1 MNQKRIERIWR
12 QEGLNVPQKRPKRS
26 RLWLN
31 DGSCVRLRPCWPNH
45 VWSNDFVMDRTHEG
59 QAFRILV
66 DIDEYTRECLALV
79 ASGRCCCICHKF
91 CGVRIETHHIRPVS
105 KGGDDSFENC
115 IPLFFDCHAE
125 VENYNDHHPRGSK
138 FSESELRKHRD
149 TCFSKVEEMNKLTPL
164 PSDSPQLIQ
173 AVSGN
178 GNMVAGRDLK
188 IHTERVVPKTV
199 VQTDPGGRHISNTTA
214 RKIQDLV
221 KDYIDIHT
229 TAGKDTQ
236 RAAQRI
242 WSSLK
247 NEFNVTSYKE
257 IPAQDSDRA
266 IQWLQAQ
273 VAMATPKIR
282 RMAPDKWKESL
293 YKPIYA
299 RAGELGI
306 SKDDLYLLAQE
317 RLALQKPIRSLK
329 ELTQRD
335 LQRLHHVVIYEVKKS
350 GNKP

>member
-1 MNQKRIERIWR
+1 MSFSKE
-12 QEGLNVPQKRPKRS
+12 V
-26 RLWLN
+26 
-31 DGSCVRLRPCWPNH
+31 
-45 VWSNDFVMDRTHEG
+45 
-59 QAFRILV
+59 V
-66 DIDEYTRECLALV
+66 DAALV

-115 IPLFFDCHAE
+115 IPLCFDCHAE
-125 VENYNDHHPRGSK
+125 VEHYNDQHPRGRK

-149 TCFSKVEEMNKLTPL
+149 TWFSKVEEMNTLTPL
-164 PSDSPQLIQ
+164 PSDSPQVIQ
-173 AVSGN
+173 AVSGK
-178 GNMVAGRDLK
+178 GNMVAGRDLN
-188 IHTERVVPKTV
+188 IRTERVVRKAV
-199 VQTDPGGRHISNTTA
+199 VQTDPGGKHISNTVA

-273 VAMATPKIR
+273 VAMARPKIR
-282 RMAPDKWKESL
+282 RRAPDKWKESL

-317 RLALQKPIRSLK
+317 R
-329 ELTQRD
+329 
-335 LQRLHHVVIYEVKKS
+335 
-350 GNKP
+350 

>member
-1 MNQKRIERIWR
+1 MSFSKD
-12 QEGLNVPQKRPKRS
+12 V
-26 RLWLN
+26 
-31 DGSCVRLRPCWPNH
+31 
-45 VWSNDFVMDRTHEG
+45 
-59 QAFRILV
+59 V
-66 DIDEYTRECLALV
+66 DLALV
-79 ASGRCCCICHKF
+79 AAGRCCCICHKF

-105 KGGDDSFENC
+105 KGGDNSFENC
-115 IPLFFDCHAE
+115 IPLCFDCHAE
-125 VENYNDHHPRGSK
+125 VEHYNDQHPRGRK

-149 TCFSKVEEMNKLTPL
+149 TWFSKVEEMNTLTPP
-164 PSDSPQLIQ
+164 PSDSPQVIQ

-178 GNMVAGRDLK
+178 GNMVAGRDLN
-188 IHTERVVPKTV
+188 IRTERVVRKTV

-273 VAMATPKIR
+273 VAMARPKIR
-282 RMAPDKWKESL
+282 RRAPDKWKESL

-299 RAGELGI
+299 RAGASVFG
-306 SKDDLYLLAQE
+306 
-317 RLALQKPIRSLK
+317 
-329 ELTQRD
+329 
-335 LQRLHHVVIYEVKKS
+335 
-350 GNKP
+350 

>member
-1 MNQKRIERIWR
+1 MSFSKE
-12 QEGLNVPQKRPKRS
+12 V
-26 RLWLN
+26 
-31 DGSCVRLRPCWPNH
+31 
-45 VWSNDFVMDRTHEG
+45 
-59 QAFRILV
+59 V
-66 DIDEYTRECLALV
+66 DAALV

-91 CGVRIETHHIRPVS
+91 CGVRIETHHIRPTS
-105 KGGDDSFENC
+105 KGGEDCFENC
-115 IPLFFDCHAE
+115 IPLCFDCHAE
-125 VENYNDHHPRGSK
+125 VEHYNDQHPKGRK

-149 TCFSKVEEMNKLTPL
+149 TWFSKVEEMNTLTPL
-164 PSDSPQLIQ
+164 PSDSPQVIQ
-173 AVSGN
+173 AVSGK
-178 GNMVAGRDLK
+178 GNMVAGRDLN
-188 IHTERVVPKTV
+188 IRTERVVRKAV
-199 VQTDPGGRHISNTTA
+199 VQTDPGGKHISNTVA

-273 VAMATPKIR
+273 VAMARPKIR
-282 RMAPDKWKESL
+282 RKAPDKWKESL

-317 RLALQKPIRSLK
+317 RLALKKPIRSLK

-335 LQRLHHVVIYEVKKS
+335 LQRLHHVMIYEVKKS
-350 GNKP
+350 GSKP

>member
-1 MNQKRIERIWR
+1 MSLSKE
-12 QEGLNVPQKRPKRS
+12 V
-26 RLWLN
+26 
-31 DGSCVRLRPCWPNH
+31 
-45 VWSNDFVMDRTHEG
+45 
-59 QAFRILV
+59 V
-66 DIDEYTRECLALV
+66 DVALV
-79 ASGRCCCICHKF
+79 ASGCCCCICHRF
-91 CGVRIETHHIRPVS
+91 CGVRIETNHIRPTS
-105 KGGDDSFENC
+105 KGGEDCFENC
-115 IPLFFDCHAE
+115 IPLCFDCHAD
-125 VENYNDHHPRGSK
+125 VEHYNDQHPRGRK

-149 TCFSKVEEMNKLTPL
+149 TWFSKVEEMNTLTPL
-164 PSDSPQLIQ
+164 SSDSPQVIQ

-178 GNMVAGRDLK
+178 GNMVAGRDLNIRTK
-188 IHTERVVPKTV
+188 RVVRKVV
-199 VQTDPGGRHISNTTA
+199 VQTDPGGRHISNTVA

-247 NEFNVTSYKE
+247 NEFNVNSYKE
-257 IPAQDSDRA
+257 IPVQDSDRA

-273 VAMATPKIR
+273 VAMARPKIR
-282 RMAPDKWKESL
+282 RSAPDKWKESL

-317 RLALQKPIRSLK
+317 RLALKKPIRSLK

-335 LQRLHHVVIYEVKKS
+335 LQRLHHDMIYEVKKS
-350 GNKP
+350 GSKP

>member
-1 MNQKRIERIWR
+1 MN
-12 QEGLNVPQKRPKRS
+12 
-26 RLWLN
+26 
-31 DGSCVRLRPCWPNH
+31 
-45 VWSNDFVMDRTHEG
+45 T
-59 QAFRILV
+59 
-66 DIDEYTRECLALV
+66 
-79 ASGRCCCICHKF
+79 
-91 CGVRIETHHIRPVS
+91 
-105 KGGDDSFENC
+105 
-115 IPLFFDCHAE
+115 
-125 VENYNDHHPRGSK
+125 
-138 FSESELRKHRD
+138 
-149 TCFSKVEEMNKLTPL
+149 LTP
-164 PSDSPQLIQ
+164 PPIDSPQVIQ

-178 GNMVAGRDLK
+178 GNMVAGRDLN
-188 IHTERVVPKTV
+188 IRTERVVRKTV

-221 KDYIDIHT
+221 KDYIDIHM

-247 NEFNVTSYKE
+247 SEFNVTSYKE
-257 IPAQDSDRA
+257 IPAPDSDRA

-273 VAMATPKIR
+273 VAMARPKIR

-317 RLALQKPIRSLK
+317 RLALKKPIRSLK

-335 LQRLHHVVIYEVKKS
+335 LQRLHHVMIYEVKKS

>member
-1 MNQKRIERIWR
+1 MSF
-12 QEGLNVPQKRPKRS
+12 PK
-26 RLWLN
+26 
-31 DGSCVRLRPCWPNH
+31 DV
-45 VWSNDFVMDRTHEG
+45 
-59 QAFRILV
+59 V
-66 DIDEYTRECLALV
+66 DLALV
-79 ASGRCCCICHKF
+79 AAGRCCCICHKF

-105 KGGDDSFENC
+105 KGGDDTFENC
-115 IPLFFDCHAE
+115 IPLCFDCHAE
-125 VENYNDHHPRGSK
+125 VEHYNDQHPRGRK

-149 TCFSKVEEMNKLTPL
+149 TWFSKVEEMNTLTPL
-164 PSDSPQLIQ
+164 PSDSPQVIQ

-178 GNMVAGRDLK
+178 GNMVAGRDLN
-188 IHTERVVPKTV
+188 IRTERVVRKTV
-199 VQTDPGGRHISNTTA
+199 VQTDPGGKHISNTTA

-273 VAMATPKIR
+273 VAMARPKIR
-282 RMAPDKWKESL
+282 RKAPDKWKESL

-317 RLALQKPIRSLK
+317 RLAIKKPIRSLK

-335 LQRLHHVVIYEVKKS
+335 LQRLHHVMIYEVKKS
-350 GNKP
+350 GSKP